1 MQISRAVHAAEG
13 LEVLA
18 ASSPGRPNTHCKM
31 RSASAKPSCL
41 KQILA
46 SPGGLG
52 KSVLVVAPYFNRSFA
67 AVFSLPRQ
75 SAKLLCT
82 ESTSSRL
89 SALLSREHLRV
100 LASDPINRS
109 QQRMLQLH
117 LFPSTDP
124 NTWERG
130 REIHEQLIDSY
141 GSEGTIC
148 TLYC

>member
-1 MQISRAVHAAEG
+1 MDFVTTLAHLELVMQISRAVHAAEG
-13 LEVLA
+13 LGVLA

-82 ESTSSRL
+82 ESTSSA
-89 SALLSREHLRV
+89 SIGPSLSRTS
-100 LASDPINRS
+100 AGPG
-109 QQRMLQLH
+109 QR
-117 LFPSTDP
+117 P
-124 NTWERG
+124 NQPLTTTNAATAP
-130 REIHEQLIDSY
+130 LSVN
-141 GSEGTIC
+141 GSKYLGTGQRNP
-148 TLYC
+148 